1 MLYSYKGIDKDYK
14 YKRGTVESDS
24 HVEAMNKI
32 KENEGIIVIMN
43 LKRTSNIPV
52 ISNIRNAFNNRIQNV
67 ENRINERTNQI
78 IQRDKKKYSS
88 LVDTEDLSEKSPIIR
103 GIKNLTNR
111 FSNKEESEDN
121 SESLAEKSPI
131 LKGITNFASSVIS
144 RNKKIIVDE
153 DMYDNLQEMF
163 KHGNTSVQQNAS
175 VQPNY
180 NAEHSQIELSQNK
193 VKKTERKISKDKS
206 EGKKINWS
214 LIESD
219 DSPEVKENMKI
230 KIKSKEIVMFTRR
243 LQIMLSSGV
252 PLLTSLISLRNT
264 SSEKLEMVL
273 SKVVEDIQVGRSFS
287 EALAKFPSQFDTT
300 YIALVSIGET
310 SGSLQQSLK
319 DIIRVK
325 EQSDKIDRKVRVA
338 SVYPI
343 AIGIVLV
350 LFLIGANFLFI
361 PQFSAQFEAQGTEL
375 PQFTQLVFGISE
387 YFPWIMGAVAL
398 MIMTFVILDRK
409 VPEFHY
415 LWRRNWDKFK
425 LKAPVIKNVS
435 NASYMYSFSSNIA
448 LMLDNGIRLSDTLAL
463 TGKTINNIFLKND
476 IEDVSNLMLHG
487 LTFSESL
494 EQQENF
500 DVILINIAS
509 TGEQSGKM
517 VFSLEQ
523 VAEYYEQELT
533 RQIDSL
539 LELVQPVSILLIGLT
554 VAPIIIAA
562 YLPILD
568 MSSGAGLF

>member
-14 YKRGTVESDS
+14 YKRGTVESNSDL
-24 HVEAMNKI
+24 EAMNKI
-32 KENEGIIVIMN
+32 KENEDIIVIVN
-43 LKRTSNIPV
+43 LKKTSNNPV
-52 ISNIRNAFNNRIQNV
+52 LSNIRNSFNSRIQDV
-67 ENRINERTNQI
+67 ENRINDRTNQI
-78 IQRDKKKYSS
+78 IQRDKKKSSS
-88 LVDTEDLSEKSPIIR
+88 LVDTEDLSEKSPILR

-111 FSNKEESEDN
+111 FSNKEESEESEDN

-131 LKGITNFASSVIS
+131 LKGITNFASSMTS
-144 RNKKIIVDE
+144 RNKNIIIDE

-163 KHGNTSVQQNAS
+163 KHGNTSGQS
-175 VQPNY
+175 NY

-264 SSEKLEMVL
+264 SSEKLELVL

-287 EALAKFPSQFDTT
+287 EALSKFPNQFDTT
-300 YIALVSIGET
+300 YVALVSIGET

-325 EQSDKIDRKVRVA
+325 EQADKIDRKVRVA

-343 AIGIVLV
+343 AIGLVLV

-375 PQFTQLVFGISE
+375 PEFTQLVFGISE
-387 YFPWIMGAVAL
+387 YFPWIMGAVVI
-398 MIMTFVILDRK
+398 MIIIFIMLDKK

-476 IEDVSNLMLHG
+476 IEDVSNLMMHG

-539 LELVQPVSILLIGLT
+539 LELVQPISILLIGLT